1 MAPPRTPTEPPVP
14 TTRQITGRAA
24 EAQALAFLRE
34 QGMILVT
41 QNFLCKTGEIDLIM
55 RHGAT
60 LVFVEVRARA
70 DRVHGGAAASVTHAK
85 QRRLIR
91 TAQFYL
97 QRLRRLPPCRFD
109 VIAIDGGILE
119 WLQNAIQA

>member
-109 VIAIDGGILE
+109 VIAIDGGNLE

>member
-14 TTRQITGRAA
+14 TTRQITGRVA

-34 QGMILVT
+34 KGMILVT

-109 VIAIDGGILE
+109 VIAIDGGNLE

>member
-14 TTRQITGRAA
+14 TARQIAGRAA
-24 EAQALAFLRE
+24 EDQALSFLRA
-34 QGMILVT
+34 QGLALVT

-55 RHGAT
+55 RHGDT

-70 DRVHGGAAASVTHAK
+70 DRVHGGAAASVTYAK